1 MVLESSTSTRRISM
15 NIRNLLKGIV
25 ALMALALLA
34 SCASTTS
41 LTAVWKDP
49 AYQGMPKKVVVVGLA
64 KQQAIRNLFEDGF
77 VTQLKARQIDAI
89 ASHTLVPFDQMGN
102 RDAGIAKIKN
112 SGADTVLVA
121 RLVDRKTV
129 ETQVAGSPYPA
140 YYNSW
145 GNYWGYVYGPTYV
158 IEDEYAYLES
168 NLYQVA
174 SEKLAWSARSE
185 TWMVASNQDL
195 IAAFTKTIIDKL
207 ASDKIIK

>member
-1 MVLESSTSTRRISM
+1 M
-15 NIRNLLKGIV
+15 NVRNLLKGIV
-25 ALMALALLA
+25 ALMALSLLV

-89 ASHTLVPFDQMGN
+89 ASHTLIPFDQMGN
-102 RDAGIAKIKN
+102 RDAAIAKIKAT
-112 SGADTVLVA
+112 GADTVLVA

-129 ETQVAGSPYPA
+129 ETYVVGAPYPG
-140 YYNSW
+140 YYNAW
-145 GNYWGYVYGPTYV
+145 GNYYGYVYGPSYV
-158 IEDEYAYLES
+158 QEDEYAYLES

-185 TWMVASNQDL
+185 TWLAASNQDL
-195 IAAFTKTIIDKL
+195 ITSFIKAIVDKL
-207 ASDKIIK
+207 ASDKVIK